1 MRYKVD
7 MPKKITVTQWLLAIN
22 AGVFVLMF
30 FILPEHP
37 GLRKH
42 LPLYFPLNDNF
53 QIWQFV
59 TSIFTHADTT
69 HLLFNMFG
77 LFSFGSLLE
86 RVWGGKRFLIF
97 YFVVGIGAGVI
108 YSAVNYFQYE
118 SIASE
123 LREHGVP
130 PEVFAL
136 LDEGDDPRPFA
147 FALESQYPEAVAAVE
162 REKIVKLYVTYKT
175 PVVGASGAIYGILT
189 AFGLLFPNAKLS
201 LIFLPIPIAAKFFIP
216 AILLLDL
223 FSGITGFSIFG
234 GGIAHFAHLGGAFIG
249 FLLMIIWRKDLS
261 LPPEL
266 QYSH

>member
-1 MRYKVD
+1 
-7 MPKKITVTQWLLAIN
+7 MP
-22 AGVFVLMF
+22 G
-30 FILPEHP
+30 HP
-37 GLRKH
+37 GLRKN
-42 LPLYFPLNDNF
+42 LPLYFPLNADF

-86 RVWGGKRFLIF
+86 RVWGSKRFLIF

-108 YSAVNYFQYE
+108 YSTVNYVQYE

-123 LREHGVP
+123 LREHGVTQ
-130 PEVFAL
+130 EVFDL
-136 LDEGDDPRPFA
+136 MDEDDDLRA
-147 FALESQYPEAVAAVE
+147 FASALETQHAEAIDEVGV
-162 REKIVKLYVTYKT
+162 EKIIKLMTTYRT

-223 FSGITGFSIFG
+223 FSGVTGFSIFG

-249 FLLMIIWRKDLS
+249 FLLMIIWRKHLS

-266 QYSH
+266 QYTE